1 MFKRLLFLGI
11 AFTIMSCEKESLT
24 ETTSNSNLTQS
35 SILTGLLQRIA
46 QNPTAFDN
54 VLDGCSG
61 FSVQLPVTVTVN
73 GTTVTVASESDFQ
86 TIQNLK
92 NASPNDSD
100 EVIFTYPIQLRL
112 KNHQLVS
119 VSSYIQFE
127 DFYEDYSTDDLMEIR
142 CVNMQFPITINTYN
156 TSNQQTQAYTLTN
169 NVSLY
174 QYLASLTSS
183 FQYSLTYPITVT
195 DANNNPQTITSNIG
209 FETFIDA
216 NLTQCD
222 VPVGN
227 TPLSFTTLLTDN
239 IWYVSSYIDD
249 DGDDETDDFEEYT
262 FDFLSNFDIQVFEGS
277 LFANGSW
284 NYYTASGNTQKLN
297 LNFSNSILLDLDQD
311 WTIVEYSTAVIR
323 LRYID
328 SDNDVEYLVLRKL

>member
-1 MFKRLLFLGI
+1 MFKKLLFFGI
-11 AFTIMSCEKESLT
+11 VLTMMSCEKESLT

-35 SILTGLLQRIA
+35 SLLTGLLKRIA
-46 QNPTAFDN
+46 QNPSAFDN

-61 FSVQLPVTVTVN
+61 FSVVLPVTVTVN
-73 GTTVTVASESDFQ
+73 GSTITVASESDFQ
-86 TIQNLK
+86 TVQNIK
-92 NASPNDSD
+92 NAYPNDTD
-100 EVIFTYPIQLRL
+100 EVFFTYPIQLRL
-112 KNHQLVS
+112 KNHQLVT
-119 VSSYIQFE
+119 VTSYNQFE
-127 DFYEDYSTDDLMEIR
+127 DLYEDYSSDDLTEIR

-156 TSNQQTQAYTLTN
+156 TSSQQTQAYTLTN
-169 NVSLY
+169 DVSLY
-174 QYLASLTSS
+174 QFLTSLTANL
-183 FQYSLTYPITVT
+183 QYSLSYPLTVI
-195 DANNNPQTITSNIG
+195 DANNNPQAITSNVG
-209 FETFIDA
+209 FESVIDA
-216 NLTQCD
+216 NLSQCD

-249 DGDDETDDFEEYT
+249 DGSDDTDDFEDYT

-284 NYYTASGNTQKLN
+284 NYYTTGNTQKLN
-297 LNFSNSILLDLDQD
+297 LNFSNSNLQDLDQD
-311 WTIVEYSTAVIR
+311 WTIVEYTNGVIR